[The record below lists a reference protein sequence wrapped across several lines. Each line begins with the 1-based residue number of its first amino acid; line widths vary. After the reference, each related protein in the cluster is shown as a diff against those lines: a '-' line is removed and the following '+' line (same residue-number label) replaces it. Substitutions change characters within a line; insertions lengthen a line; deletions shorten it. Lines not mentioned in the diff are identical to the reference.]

1 MAATGALPGEAAS
14 APAEEGGGWPG
25 NINGCMAPLP
35 DPGLLSLPG
44 SAGPFCPRALISPT
58 YSSKEVKAPLSPTCG
73 STEVHKGLQLAHR
86 HPALLGNHPQHHAV
100 HAQGDALQHVVPHHL
115 HAAGSAHK
123 KNTVRRSQKKDA
135 GGIRRWWWW
144 CPKPTNSNSS
154 NGGAVV
160 SSWQQGHAPRQA
172 LHPPQSPPHCTGSP
186 LAAAG

>member
-73 STEVHKGLQLAHR
+73 STEVHKGLQLAHH

-100 HAQGDALQHVVPHHL
+100 HAQGDALEHVVPHHL
-115 HAAGSAHK
+115 HATGSAHK
-123 KNTVRRSQKKDA
+123 KKQ
-135 GGIRRWWWW
+135 
-144 CPKPTNSNSS
+144 
-154 NGGAVV
+154 
-160 SSWQQGHAPRQA
+160 
-172 LHPPQSPPHCTGSP
+172 
-186 LAAAG
+186 